1 MEADY
6 LREQESESAG
16 ARGFSQLED
25 KVMKTAAQFFGK
37 DLLPYVGIK
46 GRIACVAPTEHV
58 HLEMRRLEEDFNFIM
73 KDGSWRHLEFE
84 SDSIQEKDLRRFRE
98 YEAYIGLTYDVPV
111 TTTVICT
118 SRVKIL
124 KKELVNGMN
133 VYRVEVVRLKDRN
146 ADKVF
151 EKLQRKISRGKTLGR
166 HDVFP
171 LLLTPL
177 MSGKMEMSQ
186 RIYQGMEFLQCKE
199 LKAGDEDR
207 KRMQSV
213 LYALAVKFLDRDEL
227 AMIKERIGM
236 TVLGK
241 MLFEDGVE
249 KGIEKGIEKG
259 VQQGLGRA
267 NALNVKLADAGRADD
282 IIRAAS
288 DRTYQEQLFKEFGI

>member
-1 MEADY
+1 
-6 LREQESESAG
+6 
-16 ARGFSQLED
+16 
-25 KVMKTAAQFFGK
+25 
-37 DLLPYVGIK
+37 
-46 GRIACVAPTEHV
+46 
-58 HLEMRRLEEDFNFIM
+58 MRRLEEDFNFIM

-151 EKLQRKISRGKTLGR
+151 EKLQQKISRGKTLGR

-249 KGIEKGIEKG
+249 KGIEKG

>member
-1 MEADY
+1 
-6 LREQESESAG
+6 
-16 ARGFSQLED
+16 
-25 KVMKTAAQFFGK
+25 
-37 DLLPYVGIK
+37 
-46 GRIACVAPTEHV
+46 
-58 HLEMRRLEEDFNFIM
+58 M

-118 SRVKIL
+118 FRVKIL

-146 ADKVF
+146 AGKVF
-151 EKLQRKISRGKTLGR
+151 EKLRRKISRGKTLGR

>member
-1 MEADY
+1 
-6 LREQESESAG
+6 
-16 ARGFSQLED
+16 
-25 KVMKTAAQFFGK
+25 
-37 DLLPYVGIK
+37 
-46 GRIACVAPTEHV
+46 
-58 HLEMRRLEEDFNFIM
+58 
-73 KDGSWRHLEFE
+73 
-84 SDSIQEKDLRRFRE
+84 
-98 YEAYIGLTYDVPV
+98 
-111 TTTVICT
+111 
-118 SRVKIL
+118 
-124 KKELVNGMN
+124 
-133 VYRVEVVRLKDRN
+133 
-146 ADKVF
+146 
-151 EKLQRKISRGKTLGR
+151 
-166 HDVFP
+166 
-171 LLLTPL
+171 

-227 AMIKERIGM
+227 KMIKERIGM

-241 MLFEDGVE
+241 MLFEDGV
-249 KGIEKGIEKG
+249 EKGIEKG